1 MSVLASSTFINIKEE
16 TIMKMKWKGW
26 ALAAGTLLLATGA
39 TQAAPTAEMLS
50 DPCAGC
56 HGTYGNSA
64 GTTTPTLASHSK
76 QSLVD
81 AMKKFKSGERPATIM
96 GRIAKGYG
104 DGDFEAMGD
113 FFSKQKFHAANQP
126 FDKKKA
132 ARGAELHSSNCAR
145 CHLEDGK
152 EGKDASP
159 VMAGQ
164 WLDYLKIEMGLYTSG
179 KRKMSDEKKEKVQP
193 LSATDLEALLHYY
206 ASVTR

>member
-1 MSVLASSTFINIKEE
+1 
-16 TIMKMKWKGW
+16 MKMKWKGW
-26 ALAAGTLLLATGA
+26 ALAASTLLLTSG
-39 TQAAPTAEMLS
+39 TVQAAPTGEMLA
-50 DPCAGC
+50 DTCAGC
-56 HGTYGNSA
+56 HGTHGNSA
-64 GTTTPTLASHSK
+64 GTTMPTLANHSK

-96 GRIAKGYG
+96 GRLAKAYG

-113 FFSKQKFHAANQP
+113 FFSRQKFYAAKQP

-159 VMAGQ
+159 VLAGQ
-164 WLDYLKIEMGLYTSG
+164 WLDYLKIEMDMYASG

-193 LSATDLEALLHYY
+193 LSATDLEALLHFY
-206 ASVTR
+206 ASITR